1 VAVKN
6 EVINEELIKGLQKEV
21 VKNEK
26 LEEIN
31 LNVEDKQ
38 CDKRSK

>member
-1 VAVKN
+1 MAVKN